1 MTMQEGIKK
10 NNSKKDG
17 NLSDVME
24 TKENLDL
31 PETLKYF
38 LSRTV
43 RAPLLQSSES
53 AL

>member
-31 PETLKYF
+31 PETLEVF
-38 LSRTV
+38 PQSDRQG
-43 RAPLLQSSES
+43 APP
-53 AL
+53 AVF